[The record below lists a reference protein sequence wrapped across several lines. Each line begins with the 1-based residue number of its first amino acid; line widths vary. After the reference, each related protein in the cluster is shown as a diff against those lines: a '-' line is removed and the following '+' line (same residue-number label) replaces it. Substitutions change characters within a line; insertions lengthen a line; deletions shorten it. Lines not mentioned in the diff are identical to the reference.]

1 MSMSKRKR
9 PAFRRP
15 APISDG
21 IRVLGVDV
29 STTCT
34 GLAIMRAAGGRL
46 VADHL
51 GLYRPR
57 ASLPYQSRIDHIV
70 DEMILG
76 LPVVLID
83 PELIVIE
90 WAEGSAWR
98 NNRAWNHTV
107 IPMAAAQGAVRQA
120 LRVRYPEVSIE
131 HYSSTQWAQKTPKGD
146 RAKAIAARI
155 PSYREWVEVDKGFDL
170 ADAIGIAA
178 WRIGR

>member
-1 MSMSKRKR
+1 MSSRKR

-51 GLYRPR
+51 SLYRPR
-57 ASLPYQSRIDHIV
+57 ASLPYQSRIDRIV
-70 DEMILG
+70 DEMMLS
-76 LPVVLID
+76 LPILID
-83 PELIVIE
+83 PEIIVIE

-107 IPMAAAQGAVRQA
+107 IPMAAAQGAVREA
-120 LRVRYPEVSIE
+120 LRRHYRKASIE
-131 HYSSTQWAQKTPKGD
+131 HYTSTQWTMKTPKEE

-155 PSYREWVEVDKGFDL
+155 PAYREWVEVDTGFDL

-178 WRIGR
+178 WRIGQ